1 MSNAQLKLI
10 PSPSIQTS
18 PYHIYLQSLS
28 PTGRRSMAS
37 LLNTCTTLLGYPG
50 KAEDFDWS
58 SFSYAKA
65 MMIRNAM
72 LQSDYAINTINMA
85 ISALKGVVK
94 TAFNLEL
101 VDADRL
107 GRINALKPVR
117 GDVQKRPG
125 RVLSKEEI
133 KALVTACETHPSS
146 MGKRDKALLLTALN
160 TGLRCSEISALTLA
174 NIDLQNGRLF
184 VSNGKGRK
192 QRVAFVN
199 EKVKRS
205 LEDWLASRDTSPGPL
220 FVRIHKGANITSTAL
235 TTTGIVHI
243 LNNISQRA
251 NVNAF
256 SPHDL
261 RRTFI
266 THLLEKN
273 IDLNTVRKIVGHSDI
288 STTIRYDKRSESV
301 YQAYLEKINV
311 EQ

>member
-1 MSNAQLKLI
+1 MPNTSLKLI
-10 PSPSIQTS
+10 PSPSFYTS
-18 PYHIYLQSLS
+18 PYHVYLQSLS
-28 PTGRRSMAS
+28 PSGRRSMAS

-117 GDVQKRPG
+117 GDAQKRPG

-133 KALVTACETHPSS
+133 NALLTACEAYPSAIS
-146 MGKRDKALLLTALN
+146 KRNHALLLTALN

-174 NIDLQNGRLF
+174 NMDLQNRRLLIC
-184 VSNGKGRK
+184 NGKGRK
-192 QRVAFVN
+192 QRVGFIN
-199 EKVKRS
+199 EKVKMS
-205 LEDWLASRDTSPGPL
+205 LEDWLAARDTSPGPL
-220 FVRIHKGANITSTAL
+220 FVRIHKGDNITSTTL
-235 TTTGIVHI
+235 STNGIVHI
-243 LNNISQRA
+243 LNDISQRA

-273 IDLNTVRKIVGHSDI
+273 IDLNTVRQIAGHSVI

-301 YQAYLEKINV
+301 YQAYLEKVNV